1 MSEDGWHDDPYGRTT
16 KRYFDGAQWTEHV
29 VSAGVQTT
37 DPLPG
42 HAQVLPA
49 VDNPSQ
55 HANLGR
61 SRPLAGT
68 ALRAPAVD
76 NQSQHA
82 ILGPSPAAPPP
93 PHAAAGVPHP
103 EATQKAEILRWEYLV
118 DTFTI
123 SERIGKKSQNNEM
136 DQFRSALN
144 TAGRDGWEMISYEAV
159 PLIGPISGQVKSYAY
174 LCFFKRPI
182 A

>member
-55 HANLGR
+55 HANLG
-61 SRPLAGT
+61 
-68 ALRAPAVD
+68 
-76 NQSQHA
+76 
-82 ILGPSPAAPPP
+82 PSPAAFPP
-93 PHAAAGVPHP
+93 PHAAAGVLHP
-103 EATQKAEILRWEYLV
+103 GATQKAEILRWEYLV